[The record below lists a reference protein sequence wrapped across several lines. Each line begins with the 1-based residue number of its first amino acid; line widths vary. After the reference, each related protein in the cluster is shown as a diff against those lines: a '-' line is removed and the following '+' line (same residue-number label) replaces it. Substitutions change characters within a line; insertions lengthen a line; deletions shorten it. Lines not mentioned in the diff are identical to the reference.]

1 MTQASPLQLKAYRL
15 QKLVIDFNDQ
25 SLSAEEALA
34 DPDDAYEVQA
44 DFDLYEG
51 PEPDTYLTMLLIE
64 CRPKAADTP
73 RRFNEVSIVTWGI
86 FSLDP
91 DTDEKSKNRLIPYN
105 CLAILHGIARG
116 VLTSATG
123 ACVAGPFLLPVLNY
137 VEMVERKA
145 QEQTNETAQ
154 GAEEEE

>member
-15 QKLVIDFNDQ
+15 QKLVIEFNDQ
-25 SLSAEEALA
+25 WLSTEDSE
-34 DPDDAYEVQA
+34 PDSPDAYRLEA

-51 PEPDTYLTMLLIE
+51 REPDTYLTMLLIE

-73 RRFNEVSIVTWGI
+73 RRFNEVSIITWGI

-91 DTDEKSKNRLIPYN
+91 NTDEDLKNRLIPYN

-123 ACVAGPFLLPVLNY
+123 ACGGGPFLLPVLNY
-137 VEMVERKA
+137 VEMVERKM

-154 GAEEEE
+154 GVEDEE